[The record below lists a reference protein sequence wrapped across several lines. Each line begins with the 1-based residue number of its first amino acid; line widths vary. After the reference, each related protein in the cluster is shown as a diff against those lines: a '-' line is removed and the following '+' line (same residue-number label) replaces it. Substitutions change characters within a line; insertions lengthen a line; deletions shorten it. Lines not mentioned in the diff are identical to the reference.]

1 VHRSVQ
7 NVAMPALLR
16 HGGLIVAAAVALL
29 GLAVADEIDPE
40 LRDGL
45 LTVDGKPFFLFGTW
59 GRVKSAEF
67 MREYDFNCML
77 SYFAHSLTQID
88 DDEAAGL
95 WHIPYLMASQWD
107 KRGCE
112 RIFKKLVARKGV
124 LCWNLGDDMTPE
136 HADDVRRAYE
146 WIRANDPENRPLMI
160 DVPGSGSANA
170 YQWFDGMVADYLY
183 PLLKQPLAEYQKTLR
198 ATRAAIGDDRYFWTW
213 IQSHTQDWYNR
224 MFLSDDIA
232 GYGKVRPFIYPDPE
246 LVRLLCYHAIA
257 AGAKGLLCFPARFF
271 PPEIGG
277 GARLAEFAILANE
290 LEVIGPWI
298 VAGREKGKLR
308 CTPEADATR
317 FDFPG
322 GTLVLVI
329 RDGPNFEYHPDA
341 AYTERTTVRL
351 DRAPAKGARA
361 LRVDFPEVRELPLDR
376 GDDGVDIEI
385 GPWELTAAVLV
396 TNDASLLE
404 ETRRRVAERLPEVA
418 RFAVE
423 VARTKNEHVARTV
436 EELRA
441 LEAAPA
447 RLPDAG
453 ELKRAGEE
461 IDRAQSLREEEQ
473 HAQAY
478 VAARRAQ
485 RRLRGEV
492 YRSWNA
498 MWDDPALAFAVHE
511 RTPTRPEVVYKLYGL
526 QDFYLMPIFY
536 RTVYTQRHGKRS
548 DNLIGNSGF
557 EEIKGGKFVGWDT
570 SVLPAHAGE
579 GKEVPSPA
587 AHSGRASL
595 AITSTRPA
603 RRSGTNEE
611 VDWVTFSAVSAYAPA
626 RQGDV
631 IDVSVWLRI
640 DEDFKKTTRGAV
652 VNLVGKDGEGKTVSE
667 WGGGRIEVARF
678 ERTDGWIDLSIVRL
692 VNLPSIRRVALRLGT
707 CGVGTVL
714 FDDVSLVV
722 TRRAPEN

>member
-1 VHRSVQ
+1 MR
-7 NVAMPALLR
+7 NVALYALLR
-16 HGGLIVAAAVALL
+16 RTVQLLAVAAALVA
-29 GLAVADEIDPE
+29 AAAAADEQRVQ
-40 LRDGL
+40 LRDGI
-45 LTVDGKPFFLFGTW
+45 LTIDGEPFLLFGTW
-59 GRVKSAEF
+59 GRVKSAQF
-67 MREYDFNCML
+67 MREYHFNCTL
-77 SYFAHSLTQID
+77 GYFAHSLKQID

-107 KRGCE
+107 RRGCE
-112 RIFKKLVARKGV
+112 SIFKKLVARKGV
-124 LCWNLGDDMTPE
+124 LCWNLGDDLVPK

-146 WIRANDPENRPLMI
+146 WIRANDPAERPLMI
-160 DVPGSGSANA
+160 DVPGSANADA

-198 ATRAAIGDDRYFWTW
+198 ARRAAIGDDRYFWTW

-232 GYGKVRPFIYPDPE
+232 GYGKVRPFMYPGPE
-246 LVRLLCYHAIA
+246 LVRLLCYHSLA

-277 GARLAEFAILANE
+277 GARVAEFAILANE
-290 LEVIGPWI
+290 LEVIGPWL
-298 VAGREKGKLR
+298 VAGRQKGKLR

-329 RDGPNFEYHPDA
+329 RDGPYYAYHPDA
-341 AYTERTTVRL
+341 AYTERTKVHL
-351 DRAPAKGARA
+351 DPAPAKGTGA
-361 LRVDFPEVRELPLDR
+361 LRVDFPEVREL
-376 GDDGVDIEI
+376 DIERSGNGIDIQI
-385 GPWELTAAVLV
+385 GPWELTAAVLL
-396 TNDASLLE
+396 TDDAALLQ
-404 ETRRRVAERLPEVA
+404 ETTRKIAERLPGVA

-436 EELRA
+436 DELRT
-441 LEAAPA
+441 LEESSA
-447 RLPDAG
+447 RLPDEG

-461 IDRAQSLREEEQ
+461 IDQAQSLREEEQ
-473 HAQAY
+473 HAQAC
-478 VAARRAQ
+478 VTARRAQ

-498 MWDDPALAFAVHE
+498 MWDDPAIAFAAHE
-511 RTPTRPEVVYKLYGL
+511 RPPAQSRDAHTFYGL
-526 QDFYLMPIFY
+526 QDFFLMPLFY
-536 RTVYTQRHGKRS
+536 RIAHTRRHGKAGR
-548 DNLIGNSGF
+548 NLVANPGF
-557 EEIKGGKFVGWDT
+557 ERIQGGKFVGWST
-570 SVLPAHAGE
+570 SV
-579 GKEVPSPA
+579 PA
-587 AHSGRASL
+587 AHVGEGEGGTAPGARSGRAAL

-611 VDWVTFSAVSAYAPA
+611 VDWVTFEAASQDAPV
-626 RQGDV
+626 RMGDV

-714 FDDVSLVV
+714 FDDASLVV
-722 TRRAPEN
+722 TRRAPES